1 VNDELCALL
10 RLAKRGRR
18 GCWRRTGRPAPGACA
33 CAPRERKP
41 LKIAWH
47 RVLRPLSRFPLAMTK
62 ASSLRRWVG
71 VVLLLLQY
79 VSLSRTQTQE
89 SEPQAKSKAMRHLAL
104 AMDMK
109 KAGRLMEVS

>member
-1 VNDELCALL
+1 MCAAGTQTAEN
-10 RLAKRGRR
+10 RVIVLA
-18 GCWRRTGRPAPGACA
+18 
-33 CAPRERKP
+33 
-41 LKIAWH
+41 
-47 RVLRPLSRFPLAMTK
+47 LSRFPMVP
-62 ASSLRRWVG
+62 ASSLRRWLG

-89 SEPQAKSKAMRHLAL
+89 SEPQAKSKAMRHLVL